1 MATAF
6 KSLFASLVLA
16 VALTGCGSS
25 TVRQITIL
33 HTNDMHGR
41 HLPVRV
47 EPGNATAQ
55 TGDPGRS
62 EQDFGRRG
70 MIGGFAHLAGAV
82 ETVRRDKGA
91 ENVLLVDGGDTFGDD
106 LLGNITKGEA
116 MIRLMNAVGYDLMAL
131 GNHDFDYGVDRTAEL
146 QRIAQFPMRGANVL
160 GSDRAP
166 FGGTPYF
173 IKEVAGVRLAILTLG
188 YHNTDRTG
196 SPKNVAG
203 LTFTNGIEVARRTVP
218 MLRQQAD
225 VIVVLS
231 HQGSKVDRE
240 MAKQV
245 GEIDLI
251 IAAHSHDR
259 ISPPEQVNG
268 VWIAQAMSDGTML
281 GQLTLSV
288 DESGLVGVDGQMIEL
303 WNDQVK
309 PDPKVERMIATLRA
323 PHRDRLEAVL
333 ATANARIGRRY
344 KSESPF
350 DALAG
355 EIMRETSG
363 AEIAFLPGVG
373 YGVTIEP
380 GPITREQLYALLP
393 HPSKMVT
400 MTLTGQQVMEILE
413 QSASN
418 QKASD
423 PMKGIGGLV
432 QTSGLAFTVDLNRP
446 EGRRVLN
453 VLVGDRPLSPE
464 RSYKIVTNAGMREG
478 IHNYASFARGRD
490 VVEDP
495 KSVTEIVEDGLR
507 RQRTVGLPPL
517 GRVRLIPAAE

>member
-1 MATAF
+1 MPTAF
-6 KSLFASLVLA
+6 KSLLASLFLA
-16 VALTGCGSS
+16 VALTGCASS

-41 HLPVRV
+41 HLPIRV
-47 EPGNATAQ
+47 ASSNATAQ
-55 TGDPGRS
+55 TGDPGRT
-62 EQDFGRRG
+62 EQDFGRAG

-82 ETVRRDKGA
+82 ETVRRQKGA
-91 ENVLLVDGGDTFGDD
+91 ENVVLVDGGDTFGDD

-146 QRIAQFPMRGANVL
+146 QRIAQFPLRGANVL
-160 GSDRAP
+160 ASDGAP
-166 FGGTPYF
+166 FGGAPYL
-173 IKEVAGVRLAILTLG
+173 IKEVGGVRLAILTLG

-203 LTFTNGIEVARRTVP
+203 LSFTNGIEVARRIVP
-218 MLRQQAD
+218 MLRQKAD
-225 VIVVLS
+225 VVVVLS

-240 MAKQV
+240 MAEQV

-251 IAAHSHDR
+251 IAAHSHDKM
-259 ISPPEQVNG
+259 SPPEEVNG

-281 GQLTLSV
+281 GQLTLTV
-288 DESGLVGVDGQMIEL
+288 DESGLIGVDGKLIEL

-309 PDPKVERMIATLRA
+309 PDPTLTRMIAELRA
-323 PHRDRLEAVL
+323 PHRDRLETVL

-350 DALAG
+350 DTLAG
-355 EIMRETSG
+355 EIMREASG

-400 MTLTGQQVMEILE
+400 MTLSGQQVMEILE

-418 QKASD
+418 QKARD
-423 PMKGIGGLV
+423 PMKGIGGLI

-446 EGRRVLN
+446 EGQRVLN
-453 VLVGDRPLSPE
+453 VLVSNRPLSPE
-464 RSYKIVTNAGMREG
+464 RSYKIVTNAGMRDG
-478 IHNYASFARGRD
+478 IHNYTSFARGRD
-490 VVEDP
+490 VKEDSR
-495 KSVTEIVEDGLR
+495 SVTEVVENGFRKR
-507 RQRTVGLPPL
+507 RAIDLPAL
-517 GRVRLIPAAE
+517 GRVKLIKASE

>member
-6 KSLFASLVLA
+6 EFLFASLLLA

-41 HLPVRV
+41 HQPVRV

-55 TGDPGRS
+55 TRDPGRS
-62 EQDFGRRG
+62 AQDFGRAG

-82 ETVRRDKGA
+82 ETVRRNKGA

-106 LLGNITKGEA
+106 LLGNITK
-116 MIRLMNAVGYDLMAL
+116 
-131 GNHDFDYGVDRTAEL
+131 
-146 QRIAQFPMRGANVL
+146 
-160 GSDRAP
+160 
-166 FGGTPYF
+166 
-173 IKEVAGVRLAILTLG
+173 
-188 YHNTDRTG
+188 
-196 SPKNVAG
+196 
-203 LTFTNGIEVARRTVP
+203 
-218 MLRQQAD
+218 
-225 VIVVLS
+225 
-231 HQGSKVDRE
+231 
-240 MAKQV
+240 
-245 GEIDLI
+245 
-251 IAAHSHDR
+251 
-259 ISPPEQVNG
+259 
-268 VWIAQAMSDGTML
+268 
-281 GQLTLSV
+281 
-288 DESGLVGVDGQMIEL
+288 
-303 WNDQVK
+303 
-309 PDPKVERMIATLRA
+309 VERMIAELRA

-355 EIMRETSG
+355 EIMREASG
-363 AEIAFLPGVG
+363 AEIAFLPGLG

-380 GPITREQLYALLP
+380 GPITREQLYALVP

-418 QKASD
+418 QKTSD

-446 EGRRVLN
+446 ENQRVSN
-453 VLVGDRPLSPE
+453 VRVADQSLSP
-464 RSYKIVTNAGMREG
+464 
-478 IHNYASFARGRD
+478 
-490 VVEDP
+490 
-495 KSVTEIVEDGLR
+495 DGHTRLR
-507 RQRTVGLPPL
+507 RTPGCAMAFTIMQPSPV
-517 GRVRLIPAAE
+517 AAT